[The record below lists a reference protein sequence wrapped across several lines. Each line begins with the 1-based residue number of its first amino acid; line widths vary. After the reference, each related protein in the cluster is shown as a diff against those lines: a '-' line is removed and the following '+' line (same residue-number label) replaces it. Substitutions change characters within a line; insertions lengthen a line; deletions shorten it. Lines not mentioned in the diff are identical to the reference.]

1 MSIMARK
8 KNIDNSTG
16 PSSFVRDENG
26 LLKNIQYIFQE
37 DGSINWRQMIKEEFL
52 FPNKSWFDLRKKDMP
67 RTIEGLKDHQLLI
80 KLGGIKELARL
91 RGFSS
96 VSYDILK

>member
-37 DGSINWRQMIKEEFL
+37 DGSNNWRQMINESCCCFMQYYIYTQ
-52 FPNKSWFDLRKKDMP
+52 LRN
-67 RTIEGLKDHQLLI
+67 QL
-80 KLGGIKELARL
+80 
-91 RGFSS
+91 
-96 VSYDILK
+96 